1 MKDFSE
7 WNIQKG
13 VIHHDD
19 EHKWCNERDIW
30 WCKLGINIGYEQD
43 GKGEDSLRPVL
54 VIKKFNKFVCLVVP
68 LSTKKK
74 KGIYYV
80 EFSNRHLHP
89 VVAIISQLRLVDT
102 KRLFKKEEKIKEV
115 DFLRIKKAITQ
126 LFV

>member
-13 VIHHDD
+13 IIHHDN

-43 GKGEDSLRPVL
+43 GKGEGSLRPVL
-54 VIKKFNKFVCLVVP
+54 IIKKFNKFVCLVVP

-80 EFSNRHLHP
+80 EFSNRHLHS
-89 VVAIISQLRLVDT
+89 V
-102 KRLFKKEEKIKEV
+102 KKEEKIKET
-115 DFLRIKKAITQ
+115 DFMRIKKAITQ